1 MGNAQSCEERISVL
15 ERQVKMLFNLLID
28 NMEDLNNV
36 ARDTE
41 VNLENLSALQL
52 DTISDV
58 RLLHRF
64 KPLVEEPEPEQR
76 GVSWTPEFEDADGI

>member
-1 MGNAQSCEERISVL
+1 MRNKSCEERIDIL
-15 ERQVKMLFNLLID
+15 ERQVKMLFNLLVD
-28 NMEDLNNV
+28 VLEDVNDV

-41 VNLENLSALQL
+41 VELENLSALQL

>member
-1 MGNAQSCEERISVL
+1 MTLILTPEQRIDVL
-15 ERQVKMLFNLLID
+15 ERQVRMLFNLLID
-28 NMEDLNNV
+28 SMKQENDA

-41 VNLENLSALQL
+41 VELENLSAGQL
-52 DTISDV
+52 VTNSDI

-64 KPLVEEPEPEQR
+64 KPLQEEPEPQQR

>member
-1 MGNAQSCEERISVL
+1 MTLILTPEQRIDVL
-15 ERQVKMLFNLLID
+15 ERQVRMLFNLLID
-28 NMEDLNNV
+28 NMEDVNNV

-41 VNLENLSALQL
+41 VDLENLSALQL

-64 KPLVEEPEPEQR
+64 KPLAEESEPEQR
-76 GVSWTPEFEDADGI
+76 GASWTPEFEDADGI

>member
-1 MGNAQSCEERISVL
+1 MRNKSCEERIEIL
-15 ERQVKMLFNLLID
+15 ERQTRMLFNLIVDVL
-28 NMEDLNNV
+28 EDVNNV

-41 VNLENLSALQL
+41 VDLENLSALQL

-64 KPLVEEPEPEQR
+64 KPLVAEPEPEQR

>member
-1 MGNAQSCEERISVL
+1 MGNTQSCEERISVL
-15 ERQVKMLFNLLID
+15 ERQMTMLFNPLID
-28 NMEDLNNV
+28 NMKQENDA

-41 VNLENLSALQL
+41 VELENLSALQL

-64 KPLVEEPEPEQR
+64 QPHEDTLKPDPAP
-76 GVSWTPEFEDADGI
+76 VSTARISLESL

>member
-1 MGNAQSCEERISVL
+1 MTLILTPEERINIL

-28 NMEDLNNV
+28 NMEDVNNV

-41 VNLENLSALQL
+41 VDLENLSALQL

-64 KPLVEEPEPEQR
+64 KPLPEEPATEQR

>member
-1 MGNAQSCEERISVL
+1 MTLILTPEQRIDVL
-15 ERQVKMLFNLLID
+15 ERQVRMLFNLLID
-28 NMEDLNNV
+28 SMKQENDA

-41 VNLENLSALQL
+41 VDLENLSALQL

-64 KPLVEEPEPEQR
+64 KPLVEEPEPQQR
-76 GVSWTPEFEDADGI
+76 GASWTPEFEDADGI

>member
-1 MGNAQSCEERISVL
+1 MGNTQSCDERISIL
-15 ERQVKMLFNLLID
+15 ERQVKMLFGLLID
-28 NMEDLNNV
+28 NMEDVNDV

>member
-1 MGNAQSCEERISVL
+1 MTLILTPEERINIL

-41 VNLENLSALQL
+41 IELENLSAEQL
-52 DTISDV
+52 LTNADI
-58 RLLHRF
+58 RLLHDF
-64 KPLVEEPEPEQR
+64 KPLKEEPEPAPDSTARISLE
-76 GVSWTPEFEDADGI
+76 SL

>member
-1 MGNAQSCEERISVL
+1 MTLILTPEERINIL

-28 NMEDLNNV
+28 NMKQENDA

-41 VNLENLSALQL
+41 VELENLSALQL

-64 KPLVEEPEPEQR
+64 KPLVEESEPEQR
-76 GVSWTPEFEDADGI
+76 GASWTPEFEDADGI

>member
-1 MGNAQSCEERISVL
+1 MTLILTPEERINIL

-28 NMEDLNNV
+28 NMEDVNNM

-41 VNLENLSALQL
+41 IELENLSAEQL
-52 DTISDV
+52 TTNADI

-64 KPLVEEPEPEQR
+64 KPLQEEPEPAPPSTARISLE
-76 GVSWTPEFEDADGI
+76 SL

>member
-1 MGNAQSCEERISVL
+1 MTLILTPEERISIL
-15 ERQVKMLFNLLID
+15 ERQITMLFNLLID
-28 NMEDLNNV
+28 NMKQENDA

-41 VNLENLSALQL
+41 VELENLSALQL

-64 KPLVEEPEPEQR
+64 KPLVAEPEPEQR

>member
-1 MGNAQSCEERISVL
+1 MGNAQSCEERIEVL

-28 NMEDLNNV
+28 NMKQENDA

-41 VNLENLSALQL
+41 VELENLSALQL

-64 KPLVEEPEPEQR
+64 KPLVAEPEPQQR

>member
-1 MGNAQSCEERISVL
+1 MTLILTPEERISIL
-15 ERQVKMLFNLLID
+15 ERQITMLFNLLID
-28 NMEDLNNV
+28 NMEDVNNV

-41 VNLENLSALQL
+41 VDLENLSALQL

-76 GVSWTPEFEDADGI
+76 GVSWMPEFEDADGI

>member
-1 MGNAQSCEERISVL
+1 MTLILTPEQRIDVL
-15 ERQVKMLFNLLID
+15 ERQIRMLFNLLID
-28 NMEDLNNV
+28 NMEDVNNV

-41 VNLENLSALQL
+41 VDLENLSALQL

-64 KPLVEEPEPEQR
+64 KPLVEESEPEQR
-76 GVSWTPEFEDADGI
+76 GASWTPEFEDGDGI

>member
-1 MGNAQSCEERISVL
+1 MGNTQSHDERIEVL
-15 ERQVKMLFNLLID
+15 ERQIRMLFNLLID
-28 NMEDLNNV
+28 NMKQENDV

-64 KPLVEEPEPEQR
+64 KPLEDTLEPEPAP
-76 GVSWTPEFEDADGI
+76 VSTARISLESL

>member
-1 MGNAQSCEERISVL
+1 MRNKSCEERIEIL
-15 ERQVKMLFNLLID
+15 ERQTRMLFNLIVDVL
-28 NMEDLNNV
+28 EDVNNV

-64 KPLVEEPEPEQR
+64 KPLEDTLEPELAP
-76 GVSWTPEFEDADGI
+76 VSTARISLESL

>member
-1 MGNAQSCEERISVL
+1 MTLILTPEERIDIL
-15 ERQVKMLFNLLID
+15 ERQITMLFNLLID
-28 NMEDLNNV
+28 NMKQENDA

-41 VNLENLSALQL
+41 VELENLSALQL

>member
-1 MGNAQSCEERISVL
+1 MGHTQSHDERIEVL

-36 ARDTE
+36 SRSTE
-41 VNLENLSALQL
+41 IELENLSAEQL
-52 DTISDV
+52 TTNSDI

-64 KPLVEEPEPEQR
+64 KPLKEEPEPA
-76 GVSWTPEFEDADGI
+76 PESTARISLESL

>member
-1 MGNAQSCEERISVL
+1 MPLNLTPEERINIL
-15 ERQVKMLFNLLID
+15 ERQVKMLFGLLID
-28 NMEDLNNV
+28 NMEDVNDV

-64 KPLVEEPEPEQR
+64 KPLVAEPEPEQR

>member
-1 MGNAQSCEERISVL
+1 MTLILTPEERINIL
-15 ERQVKMLFNLLID
+15 ERQVKMLFGLLID
-28 NMEDLNNV
+28 NMEDVNDV

-64 KPLVEEPEPEQR
+64 KPLIEEPEPQQR

>member
-1 MGNAQSCEERISVL
+1 MRNKSCEERIDIL
-15 ERQVKMLFNLLID
+15 ERQVKMLFNLLVD
-28 NMEDLNNV
+28 NMEDVNNV

-64 KPLVEEPEPEQR
+64 KPLEDTLQPEPAP
-76 GVSWTPEFEDADGI
+76 VSTARISLESL

>member
-1 MGNAQSCEERISVL
+1 MTLILTPEERINIL
-15 ERQVKMLFNLLID
+15 ERQVKMLFGLLID
-28 NMEDLNNV
+28 NMEDVNNV

-41 VNLENLSALQL
+41 VELENLSAGQL

-64 KPLVEEPEPEQR
+64 KPLVEESEPEQR
-76 GVSWTPEFEDADGI
+76 GASWTPEFEDADGI

>member
-1 MGNAQSCEERISVL
+1 MTLILTPEERINIL
-15 ERQVKMLFNLLID
+15 ERQVKMLFGLLID
-28 NMEDLNNV
+28 NMEDVNDV

-64 KPLVEEPEPEQR
+64 KPLVAEPEPEQR
-76 GVSWTPEFEDADGI
+76 GVSWTPEFEAADGI

>member
-1 MGNAQSCEERISVL
+1 MGNAQSCEARINTL
-15 ERQVKMLFNLLID
+15 ERRITMLFGLLID
-28 NMEDLNNV
+28 NMEDVNNV

>member
-1 MGNAQSCEERISVL
+1 MTLILTPEQRIDVL
-15 ERQVKMLFNLLID
+15 ERQVRMLFNLLID
-28 NMEDLNNV
+28 SMKQENDA

-41 VNLENLSALQL
+41 VELENLSALQL